1 MQPTEDARAESD
13 FPDIGAYALIGDCR
27 TCALVSSEGSI
38 EWLCLPDFS
47 SPSFFGAILDRGAGH
62 FRVAPSARHRSQRA
76 YVTDSNVLCTRFD
89 TEGGRVELTDALTLP
104 DAEAGLRPQL
114 ELLRRMECTEGELDM
129 EIQFV
134 PRPQYGRARPRLV
147 RRGRL
152 GWQCTR
158 FGAGAWLLSDVEL
171 RVDPTGGMLSGRVRV
186 RAGECR
192 WLSLVYDE
200 VDACT
205 LLPLGEA
212 AEARLDYTIRW
223 WQQWARQC
231 NYVGEYADV
240 VKRSLLALKLMT
252 SCLSG
257 AIIAAPTTSLPEY
270 PGSGRNWDYRY
281 CWVRDSAFAL
291 PDFLRLGYFYE
302 TECFLGWLLH
312 NTRLSWPQL
321 QVMYDL
327 YGETRLPERILSH
340 LAGYRGD
347 APVRIGNGAHD
358 QLQLDIYGEL
368 LSAIRFYVDA
378 GGVLDGDERRMLK
391 GLGASLL
398 QRWREPDQ
406 GIWESRGP
414 PKLHTWSKV
423 MCWTALRS
431 LADIDAKLGMGLD
444 EPQLRSAAEEVR
456 RDIDAHGFDRAAN
469 SYLGTYDGGADASLL
484 LLPRSG
490 FLERDDPRLRG
501 TFEFLERK
509 LRRGELWLRYDAEN
523 DGVNTRD
530 SAFAPCSFWAA
541 EYLAHCG
548 ERAQA
553 REIFERLLARANDV
567 GLFAEEFGADGAL
580 AGNFPQAL
588 THESVVRAA
597 LALADEDS

>member
-1 MQPTEDARAESD
+1 
-13 FPDIGAYALIGDCR
+13 
-27 TCALVSSEGSI
+27 
-38 EWLCLPDFS
+38 
-47 SPSFFGAILDRGAGH
+47 
-62 FRVAPSARHRSQRA
+62 
-76 YVTDSNVLCTRFD
+76 
-89 TEGGRVELTDALTLP
+89 
-104 DAEAGLRPQL
+104 
-114 ELLRRMECTEGELDM
+114 
-129 EIQFV
+129 
-134 PRPQYGRARPRLV
+134 
-147 RRGRL
+147 
-152 GWQCTR
+152 
-158 FGAGAWLLSDVEL
+158 
-171 RVDPTGGMLSGRVRV
+171 
-186 RAGECR
+186 
-192 WLSLVYDE
+192 
-200 VDACT
+200 
-205 LLPLGEA
+205 
-212 AEARLDYTIRW
+212 
-223 WQQWARQC
+223 
-231 NYVGEYADV
+231 V

-368 LSAIRFYVDA
+368 LSGIRFYVDA

-414 PKLHTWSKV
+414 PKHHTWSKV

-444 EPQLRSAAEEVR
+444 EPQLRSAAEEIR

-553 REIFERLLARANDV
+553 LEIFERLLARANDV